1 MSCQVLL
8 IIFAWKRH
16 AINFQLLLL
25 FLLAS
30 FTHFSH
36 CMLEAFEWR
45 DGSVNSSFEQSLF
58 DSKCF
63 CICWQ
68 GRSSSCWISPFCWI
82 KASCIQSRWPIRHGR
97 GTIDTVVMFL
107 IEIPR
112 NAIEMPLE
120 EIGVGV
126 VILGIDPSEVFFS
139 F

>member
-16 AINFQLLLL
+16 AINFNYDYYFYLHLLPI
-25 FLLAS
+25 
-30 FTHFSH
+30 SH
-36 CMLEAFEWR
+36 TARLKPLNGETEVLIAL
-45 DGSVNSSFEQSLF
+45 FEQSLF

-82 KASCIQSRWPIRHGR
+82 KASCVQSRWPIRHGR